1 MNLYFNTDLIKDYRN
16 PAQIIRVLTEDWLA
30 KHICCPCCGASTIQP
45 FQNNQPVGDFYCQ
58 SCQEQY
64 ELKSKNGKTL
74 GNKIADGAYH
84 TMIERITSDLNPN
97 FFFLNYDKRDLS
109 VKNLILVPKHF
120 FTTDMIIPRQK
131 GIPNRPNYI
140 MCSIDIQRVPTSGKI
155 HIIQQ
160 GKIIDQAIILQQW
173 QQYLFLRNINN
184 DNKKWQLSI
193 LHCLDQIQNEYFSLK
208 EMYAF
213 ETTLALQYPNNHFIK
228 DKIRQQ
234 LQFLRDKGMIEFL
247 GRGHYRK
254 VIHL

>member
-1 MNLYFNTDLIKDYRN
+1 
-16 PAQIIRVLTEDWLA
+16 
-30 KHICCPCCGASTIQP
+30 
-45 FQNNQPVGDFYCQ
+45 
-58 SCQEQY
+58 
-64 ELKSKNGKTL
+64 
-74 GNKIADGAYH
+74 
-84 TMIERITSDLNPN
+84 MIERITSDLNPN